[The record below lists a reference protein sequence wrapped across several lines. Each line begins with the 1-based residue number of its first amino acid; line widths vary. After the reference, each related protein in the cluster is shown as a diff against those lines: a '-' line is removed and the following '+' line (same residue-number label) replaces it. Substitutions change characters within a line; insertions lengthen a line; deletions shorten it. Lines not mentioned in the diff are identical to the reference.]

1 MPERLWYSCRMQTAS
16 PPITRSLYGWE
27 IQEAYQVFGQGLNY
41 ARVRIH
47 ECAHWPDRVYQLGAR
62 LQRRQVSPDV
72 HNAVTIGDHC
82 YFPVNLPRILQ
93 NPGDPEFYK
102 LTWLIHEL
110 THVWQYQHMGWGYL
124 LKALNVQIQH
134 GAGAYHFGGE
144 DGLRLRGSSARLR
157 DFNLEQQGDIA
168 RSYYERLR
176 LGEDTGAWK
185 HFIAEMR
192 GGDSLQQA

>member
-1 MPERLWYSCRMQTAS
+1 MPDRPWYIYGMPTDAHSNK
-16 PPITRSLYGWE
+16 RSLYGWE

-41 ARVRIH
+41 ARVQIH
-47 ECAHWPDRVYQLGAR
+47 EGAGWPDRVYRLGAR
-62 LQRRQVSPDV
+62 LQRMEIDPQV
-72 HNAVTIGDHC
+72 HNAITIGNHV
-82 YFPVNLPRILQ
+82 YFPVNLPGSLQ

-110 THVWQYQHMGWGYL
+110 THVWQYQHMGWVYL
-124 LKALNVQIQH
+124 LKALNVQIRQ

-144 DGLRLRGSSARLR
+144 DGLRLRGSLARLR

-185 HFIAEMR
+185 HYIAEMR
-192 GGDSLQQA
+192 GGDRLQQA